1 MFERFKKYS
10 KWGEYFSWKEWEV
23 KATVIGTV
31 IAVIFF
37 MFLNIYDEFTYFEE
51 PLKNLLLY
59 LIGGFLGLIGI
70 VLSGIAIVASLFD
83 EKQTKLIEKVNGKG
97 TIERLMC
104 SFEFLAFNLG
114 IGIMYLIGLYL
125 TICSR
130 RPLANKGLYIII
142 LGLTIYVILFNIFYT
157 ISLVGNCVSL
167 TRVKTTYT
175 DIIENEK
182 NIYNVVNE
190 VRIDFLV
197 ATLLQQHSVS
207 KYQFMKELEEHI
219 KSSNIPNKDNVIEY
233 FQKYYGEDNSRRS
246 S

>member
-10 KWGEYFSWKEWEV
+10 KWDEYFSWKEWEV

-37 MFLNIYDEFTYFEE
+37 MFLNIYGEFTYFEE

-114 IGIMYLIGLYL
+114 ISVMYLIGLYL

-130 RPLANKGLYIII
+130 RPLVNKGLYIII
-142 LGLTIYVILFNIFYT
+142 VGLTIYVILFNIFYT

-175 DIIENEK
+175 AIIENEK
-182 NIYNVVNE
+182 NLYDVANE
-190 VRIDFLV
+190 VRIDFLI
-197 ATLLQQHSVS
+197 ATLLQEHSVPE
-207 KYQFMKELEEHI
+207 YQFIKELEEHI
-219 KSSNIPNKDNVIEY
+219 KCSQVPNKVQVLQY
-233 FQKYYGEDNSRRS
+233 LRKYYSIDEKIKS

>member
-23 KATVIGTV
+23 KVAVIGTV
-31 IAVIFF
+31 IAVIFSI
-37 MFLNIYDEFTYFEE
+37 FLNIYGEFTYYEE

-59 LIGGFLGLIGI
+59 LIGGFIGLIGI
-70 VLSGIAIVASLFD
+70 VLSGIAIVVSLFD
-83 EKQTKLIEKVNGKG
+83 EKQKELIDKINGKG
-97 TIERLMC
+97 TLERLMC

-114 IGIMYLIGLYL
+114 ISVMYLIALYL

-130 RPLANKGLYIII
+130 RPLVNKELYIIL
-142 LGLTIYVILFNIFYT
+142 LGLTIYAILFNLFYT

-175 DIIENEK
+175 AIIENEK

-197 ATLLQQHSVS
+197 ATLLQQHSVT
-207 KYQFMKELEEHI
+207 KNQFMEGLEEHV

-233 FQKYYGEDNSRRS
+233 FRKYYEGDYDRRS